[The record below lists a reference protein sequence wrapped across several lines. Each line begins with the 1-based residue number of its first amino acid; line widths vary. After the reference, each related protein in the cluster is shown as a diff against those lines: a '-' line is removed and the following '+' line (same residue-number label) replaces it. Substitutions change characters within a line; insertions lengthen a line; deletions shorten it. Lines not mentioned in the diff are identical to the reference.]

1 MTKRVRPQPQTDG
14 RITSMVIEEMIG
26 ILDAAVADG
35 TLPPSAMQ
43 YGDEHHREVAN
54 ILSNNLPEGCRVYV
68 RKTTNGTRL
77 HIELPADW
85 TNVTP
90 NE

>member
-1 MTKRVRPQPQTDG
+1 MTKRIKPEPQSDG
-14 RITSMVIEEMIG
+14 MLTSMVISEMIAV
-26 ILDAAVADG
+26 LDQAVADG

-54 ILSNNLPEGCRVYV
+54 IMSDHLPEGCRVYV

-77 HIELPADW
+77 HIELPAAW